1 MVRLLLLLLLLLQLA
16 RPCASRVPQ
25 TSRTTRPALSFL
37 PTYTCMST
45 RCMSTRW
52 QTSIVGDFVTFKA
65 GKGHTYVVG
74 NSSHVATKGM
84 TIRAAVRAS
93 NPDRSSSSS
102 VTDTGSIVHSCWLQD
117 TSD

>member
-25 TSRTTRPALSFL
+25 TSRTTWPALSFL
-37 PTYTCMST
+37 LTYT
-45 RCMSTRW
+45 CMSTRW

-93 NPDRSSSSS
+93 EPDRSSSSD
-102 VTDTGSIVHSCWLQD
+102 TDIGRVSCIALLA
-117 TSD
+117 SGHE